1 MSPGDGI
8 TITRFIR
15 ASSKSIRIQCEAA
28 FIIHQ
33 SSIFSELDGYRRL
46 KHPAREVSGGTNGN
60 ETLRLESRIAMN
72 HAENANSPRSNAG
85 WIGFTL
91 VELLTV
97 VAVIGILASIL
108 LGSLARAKV
117 SARSTICL
125 NQMRQ
130 LGVAVSN
137 YMSDNQYY
145 PAVRRRW
152 DAGQRLQFE
161 EWREILAPLLLEG
174 REMYKFSNCSLAD
187 VPAYYTTEKTYYSW
201 NSDGAHT
208 DRSKNLG
215 LGGLEWKTADSEPDM
230 FLVTEAM
237 VRAPSEMLMLT
248 EAKYPY
254 SWAGSQEYAVPMWPT
269 ERHGGRGNFL
279 FTDGHVERLRPVQV
293 TNPIPEV
300 TRRWNNDHELH
311 PGKFEIY

>member
-1 MSPGDGI
+1 MKW
-8 TITRFIR
+8 
-15 ASSKSIRIQCEAA
+15 SSNIKC
-28 FIIHQ
+28 
-33 SSIFSELDGYRRL
+33 
-46 KHPAREVSGGTNGN
+46 
-60 ETLRLESRIAMN
+60 
-72 HAENANSPRSNAG
+72 PRSLPG
-85 WIGFTL
+85 WVGFTL
-91 VELLTV
+91 IELLTV
-97 VAVIGILASIL
+97 VAVIGILAGIL
-108 LGSLARAKV
+108 LGSLARAKA

-130 LGVAVSN
+130 IGLAVST
-137 YMSDNQYY
+137 YMADNRYY
-145 PAVRRRW
+145 PAVRLRW
-152 DAGQRLQFE
+152 DEGQRLQYE
-161 EWREILAPLLLEG
+161 EWSQILAPLLSMDG
-174 REMYKFSNCSLAD
+174 GMYRFSNCSLMD

-201 NSDGAHT
+201 NNDGAHN

-215 LGGLEWKTADSEPDM
+215 LGGLEWKTTDSEPDQ

-254 SWAGSQEYAVPMWPT
+254 TWAGSREYAVPMWPT

-300 TRRWNNDHELH
+300 TRRWNNDHEVH
-311 PGKFEIY
+311 SGTFPVYH